1 MLVMMAMMIDN
12 DVSDGV
18 MLIAM
23 VIVIVMMKMVL

>member
-12 DVSDGV
+12 DVGDGV

-23 VIVIVMMKMVL
+23 VIVIVMMKMML